1 MRILLI
7 EDEDG
12 IARRVARAL
21 TASGYLVERA
31 RDGEDGWYRG
41 DSENFDAV
49 VLDLGLPQMD
59 GLSVLKR
66 WRASGRTMPVLV
78 LTARGTWMERVEGID
93 AGADDYLPKPFQMEE
108 LLARLRALLRRS
120 TGAAQSVLRA
130 GPVTL
135 DARQMSVTVDGAPID
150 LTQLEFRLLSYLM
163 HHRGRVISQLELTE
177 HVYGEDIERESNSIE
192 VLVARL
198 RKKLDVELI
207 RTKRGFGYIIP
218 PEEPGEA
225 DDDA

>member
-12 IARRVARAL
+12 IARRVERAL
-21 TASGYLVERA
+21 NGSGYIVERA

-41 DSENFDAV
+41 DSENFDAA

-59 GLSVLKR
+59 GLQVLKR
-66 WRASGRTMPVLV
+66 WRAAGRTMPVLI

-120 TGAAQSVLRA
+120 VGAAESVLRA
-130 GPVTL
+130 GPVAL
-135 DARQMSVTVDGAPID
+135 DTRRMAVTFDGAPVD
-150 LTQLEFRLLSYLM
+150 LSQLEYRLLSYLM

-177 HVYGEDIERESNSIE
+177 HLYGEDIERESNAIE
-192 VLVARL
+192 VLVARV
-198 RKKLDVELI
+198 RKKLDSDLI
-207 RTKRGFGYIIP
+207 RTKRGFGYMISSD
-218 PEEPGEA
+218 EPGGA
-225 DDDA
+225 DRNV